1 MATCYLHIL
10 FPSMNRNSRFSCR
23 ARGPQAEE
31 DGHHGSLG
39 PLRQAQAVRRQAE
52 EDREEE
58 EDEREELQPESL
70 LERVLRLHHRG
81 DGDEESH
88 PGHHGR

>member
-1 MATCYLHIL
+1 M
-10 FPSMNRNSRFSCR
+10 
-23 ARGPQAEE
+23 QEAEE

-58 EDEREELQPESL
+58 EDEREELQLEPL
-70 LERVLRLHHRG
+70 LERVLRVHHRR
-81 DGDEESH
+81 DGYEESDSRH
-88 PGHHGR
+88 YGMVRSCLMSI

>member
-1 MATCYLHIL
+1 M
-10 FPSMNRNSRFSCR
+10 
-23 ARGPQAEE
+23 QEAEE

-58 EDEREELQPESL
+58 EDEREDGELEPL
-70 LERVLRLHHRG
+70 LQRVLRVCGGGARC
-81 DGDEESH
+81 
-88 PGHHGR
+88 